1 MNNTAWDKI
10 NPEARPISYDEL
22 REGLYLVADGGF
34 DCLVE
39 GEISAVH
46 RNSPS
51 GFYIECDKGKHELEG
66 QVSDTGELIGLRV
79 L

>member
-22 REGLYLVADGGF
+22 REGLYLVADDGF

-39 GEISAVH
+39 GEISAVYG
-46 RNSPS
+46 NSPS
-51 GFYIECDKGKHELEG
+51 GFYIKCDKGKHELEG